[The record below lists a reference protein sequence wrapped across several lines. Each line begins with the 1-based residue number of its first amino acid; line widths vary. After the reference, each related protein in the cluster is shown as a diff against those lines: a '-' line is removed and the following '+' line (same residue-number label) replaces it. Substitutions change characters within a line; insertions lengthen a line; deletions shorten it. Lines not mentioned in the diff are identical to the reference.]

1 MAVSILVVD
10 DEPDLEMLIRQRF
23 RKRIRERELDF
34 HFASNG
40 REALE
45 KIEALPDLGI
55 VLTDINMPEMDG
67 LTLLTRMSELDT
79 VLKAIIVSA
88 YGDME
93 NIRTAMNR
101 GAFDFITKPIDFQ
114 DLEVTLE
121 KAIREMNALKDGIE
135 AHRQLLSV
143 REQLNVAR
151 RIQQAILPQTFPAF
165 PDRPEFDI
173 FATMS
178 PADAVGG
185 DFYDFFLLDND
196 RLGCVVGDV
205 SGKGV
210 PAAIF
215 MAVSRTLL
223 RATAITC
230 AAPDE
235 CIRQVNDLL
244 CRENTTGLFVTMAY
258 AILHWRTGKVDYC
271 LGGHDVPRVL
281 HSNGRVEA
289 LENMGG
295 LVLGVSAKAEF
306 ACATI
311 QLGAGDQLIFYSDG
325 ITEAMNVEQQLFGVQ
340 RLDRVLE
347 REPPSDPK
355 ATAQRVLAA
364 VKAHAESARQHD
376 DITLLCLQYN

>member
-23 RKRIRERELDF
+23 RRRIREQELEF
-34 HFASNG
+34 HFAGNG
-40 REALE
+40 REALS
-45 KIEALPDLGI
+45 KLEAMPDLEI

-67 LTLLTRMSELDT
+67 LTLLTRLADRDT
-79 VLKAIIVSA
+79 ILKAIIVSA

-121 KAIREMNALKDGIE
+121 KAIREMHALKAGAE

-151 RIQQAILPQTFPAF
+151 RIQQSILPQTFPAF

-173 FATMS
+173 HATMA

-185 DFYDFFLLDND
+185 DFYDFFLLDGD
-196 RLGCVVGDV
+196 RLGFVVGDV

-223 RATAITC
+223 RATAVTC
-230 AAPDE
+230 DSPSE
-235 CIRQVNDLL
+235 CIAQVNSLL
-244 CRENTTGLFVTMAY
+244 CHDNSTGLFVTMAY
-258 AILHWRTGKVDYC
+258 GILHWRSGEVEYC
-271 LGGHDVPRVL
+271 LGGHEIPRILRKHGVVQTFD
-281 HSNGRVEA
+281 NQ
-289 LENMGG
+289 GG
-295 LVLGVSAKAEF
+295 LVLGISSQAEYASAKIALE
-306 ACATI
+306 
-311 QLGAGDQLIFYSDG
+311 AGDQVLFYSDG
-325 ITEAMNVEQQLFGVQ
+325 ITEAMDETLQLFGVQ
-340 RLDRVLE
+340 RLDDVL
-347 REPPSDPK
+347 RQCPHADPK
-355 ATAQRVLAA
+355 ATAQHILDAVSHHAA
-364 VKAHAESARQHD
+364 SARQHD
-376 DITLLCLQYN
+376 DITLLCLQFN